1 MDTVCG
7 ARRSLP
13 SRRAGSVATRQGGK
27 NEKKEWAVGRVWV
40 DSARGVLGGI
50 PYRPGEKTLRAFLT
64 GTRIS

>member
-1 MDTVCG
+1 MWR
-7 ARRSLP
+7 ASLVAEP
-13 SRRAGSVATRQGGK
+13 PRGVSRYKTGGE